1 MRLDRTG
8 GASVSLLD
16 KPMLMALDSTQ
27 PNMWLPNS
35 TCVLFEDAFNLHW
48 NDQAERY
55 EVNETSRNNFL
66 AQNVS
71 ITFKLGASVVGGST
85 VNIVL
90 PYSSFDLLASYPLV
104 PINTS
109 SVRYFPLKR
118 ATDVTQY
125 TLGRAFLQEV
135 YLVADYER
143 YLYLIAQARWDN
155 PSSNLVAILPPGSSP
170 HPRLGTAAIVGV
182 TLGAVVL
189 VAISS
194 SVFWIFYSRWRQPAS
209 EMVSKQQQ
217 QPQQGDVDRYSK
229 AELEGNSKPQDV
241 KERVEVDALEQ
252 ARFQLDAD
260 EQAVKP
266 AELHGEAVTA
276 ELGEGREVFE
286 LPARPE

>member
-1 MRLDRTG
+1 
-8 GASVSLLD
+8 
-16 KPMLMALDSTQ
+16 MALDSTQ

-35 TCVLFEDAFNLHW
+35 ICALFEDAFNLHW

-55 EVNETSRNNFL
+55 EVNETPRNNFL

-85 VNIVL
+85 INIVL

-104 PINTS
+104 PINAS

-143 YLYLIAQARWDN
+143 HSYSIAQARWDN
-155 PSSNLVAILPPGSSP
+155 PNSNLVAILPPGSNP
-170 HPRLGTAAIVGV
+170 HPHLSTAAIVGI
-182 TLGAVVL
+182 TIGTVVL
-189 VAISS
+189 VAVSA
-194 SVFWIFYSRWRQPAS
+194 SVFWIFYSRWRQSAS
-209 EMVSKQQQ
+209 KTVSEQQQ
-217 QPQQGDVDRYSK
+217 QPQQGDIDRYSK

-241 KERVEVDALEQ
+241 KERVEMDALEQ
-252 ARFQLDAD
+252 ERFQLDAE

-266 AELHGEAVTA
+266 AELHGEAITA

-286 LPARPE
+286 LPAEPH